1 MKRRVIVLVILLHS
15 IVCSLAFALESSQ
28 LFEQGMEAFRMGNYG
43 SSELIFRKI
52 IDANDSYK
60 DRAWYYLALSI
71 FYQKQYRSAIFELN
85 RFLLLCTTPDLC
97 NEARYW
103 IAESYYY
110 LNDYIKA
117 IEEYNRFIT
126 QNKNKQLI
134 INSYDRI
141 GEIYFNQKRYDEAI
155 IEWRKA
161 LTLTSKKFEDS
172 NRVIKIGEA
181 LFLSERYSE
190 ALDILEPLIHA
201 VNDATISSKAQLIV
215 GRIYQIQ
222 GKHWQAIK
230 YLNEIPESMIKI
242 PAFLSVQYFK
252 ALSYIALNDIYNAR
266 LNLKSYILIS
276 NEDSPYYYNAR
287 YELGKI
293 LLNTKDLDEGI
304 SLLADVQVNS
314 NDIDLRSRASFE
326 LGQLYLK
333 NNTIEKAIPY
343 LENAISINDQESQKY
358 VMMTLSELYIATDR
372 YDDAKR
378 LLDFMLEKYP
388 YEENRDEM
396 LYLEAKIYILQ
407 GDVEKSLEYF
417 ELIKEVNPFSKYLV
431 ELDYAHAVDFFKRG
445 DYNSAIASCN
455 RYLNNYKVDNRY
467 EVLIILSRSYIK
479 INNFKKAVETIN
491 QLIAKF
497 PKKNGL
503 DEILY
508 ELSLSLNEKG
518 VNVEKYWNFIIKNY
532 YSSIT
537 AGKIYIE
544 KGDEAYKKKNYQ
556 SASYFYSQYLS
567 IKGRPRERSVLL
579 FYIISLYELKQ
590 YNTIIKTLKDSEY
603 IAVDD
608 YTTKLLI
615 KWLAKSY
622 YMLKDYT
629 IALNTFMKLPL
640 MDYSMDDLVLISD
653 TALKNN
659 QPDIAIET
667 LQYMEQDN
675 RYNEV
680 AYNIALYYKNNGN
693 IDLATEYF
701 KKVLIKKHHGM
712 VLSNAQ
718 IQLAQIYLE
727 QEQFDNALELVKN
740 IQDKE
745 NMIMRDSIAFI
756 AHYKLGNINEAL
768 SIINNKLNDINM
780 TAFADE
786 IFTLLLQHYYKQNDI
801 KNLKIIYSYSSKRKK
816 LISVSNYYYGL
827 IHYINNNYNQAINYF
842 TIASRFQDEY
852 GISSRY
858 YLGII
863 YFAIQKNFVTAKR
876 NFDRYF
882 EKAEQDDINYYNAKI
897 YVSMLLF
904 ETGKK
909 DESKTILYEIVN
921 NEGNILAKIKA
932 THLIKHY
939 GF

>member
-1 MKRRVIVLVILLHS
+1 MKRRVIVFVI
-15 IVCSLAFALESSQ
+15 IVHTIACSLAFALESSQ

-126 QNKNKQLI
+126 QSKNKQLI

-181 LFLSERYSE
+181 LFLSERYAE

-201 VNDATISSKAQLIV
+201 VNDITISSKARLIV

-230 YLNEIPESMIKI
+230 YFNEISESMIKT
-242 PAFLSVQYFK
+242 PLFLSVQYFK

-276 NEDSPYYYNAR
+276 NEDSPYYYNAM

-293 LLNTKDLDEGI
+293 LLNTKDSDEGI
-304 SLLADVQVNS
+304 SLLADVQIKS

-333 NNTIEKAIPY
+333 NNKIEKAIPY
-343 LENAISINDQESQKY
+343 LENAISINDGESQKY
-358 VMMTLSELYIATDR
+358 VMMTLSQLYITTAR

-407 GDVEKSLEYF
+407 GDVEKSLEFF

-431 ELDYAHAVDFFKRG
+431 ELDYVQAVDFFKRG
-445 DYNSAIASCN
+445 DYNSAIVSCN
-455 RYLNNYKVDNRY
+455 KYLKNYRVDNRY

-479 INNFKKAVETIN
+479 INNLKKAVETID

-497 PKKNGL
+497 PKKDGV
-503 DEILY
+503 DEIVY
-508 ELSLSLNEKG
+508 ELALSLREKG
-518 VNVEKYWNFIIKNY
+518 VTVEKYWTFIIKNY
-532 YSSIT
+532 YSSLT
-537 AGKIYIE
+537 AGKIFIE

-556 SASYFYSQYLS
+556 TAAYFYSQYLAT
-567 IKGRPRERSVLL
+567 KGRPRERSVLL
-579 FYIISLYELKQ
+579 FYVISLYELKQ
-590 YNTIIKTLKDSEY
+590 YNTIIKTLKNSEY

-629 IALNTFMKLPL
+629 IALNTFMQLPL
-640 MDYSMDDLVLISD
+640 LDYSIDDLVLISD
-653 TALKNN
+653 AALKSN

-667 LQYMEQDN
+667 LQYMEQEN

-701 KKVLIKKHHGM
+701 KKVLIKKPHGM

-727 QEQFDNALELVKN
+727 QEKFNHALELVKN

-745 NMIMRDSIAFI
+745 NRIMRDAIAFI

-768 SIINNKLNDINM
+768 SIIDNKLNDINR

-786 IFTLLLQHYYKQNDI
+786 IFTLLLRYYYQQNDI
-801 KNLKIIYSYSSKRKK
+801 KNLMIIYSYSSKRKQ

-827 IHYINNNYNQAINYF
+827 IHYINNNYNQAINYL
-842 TIASRFQDEY
+842 TVASRFQDEY

-858 YLGII
+858 YIGLI
-863 YFAIQKNFVTAKR
+863 YFAIQKNYVVAKR

-882 EKAEQDDINYYNAKI
+882 EKAEQDDINFYNAKI

>member
-1 MKRRVIVLVILLHS
+1 MKRRVIVIVIILHS

-126 QNKNKQLI
+126 QSKNKQLI

-230 YLNEIPESMIKI
+230 YLNEIPESMIKTPI
-242 PAFLSVQYFK
+242 FLSVQYFK

-388 YEENRDEM
+388 YE
-396 LYLEAKIYILQ
+396 
-407 GDVEKSLEYF
+407 
-417 ELIKEVNPFSKYLV
+417 
-431 ELDYAHAVDFFKRG
+431 
-445 DYNSAIASCN
+445 
-455 RYLNNYKVDNRY
+455 
-467 EVLIILSRSYIK
+467 
-479 INNFKKAVETIN
+479 
-491 QLIAKF
+491 
-497 PKKNGL
+497 
-503 DEILY
+503 
-508 ELSLSLNEKG
+508 
-518 VNVEKYWNFIIKNY
+518 
-532 YSSIT
+532 
-537 AGKIYIE
+537 
-544 KGDEAYKKKNYQ
+544 
-556 SASYFYSQYLS
+556 
-567 IKGRPRERSVLL
+567 
-579 FYIISLYELKQ
+579 
-590 YNTIIKTLKDSEY
+590 
-603 IAVDD
+603 
-608 YTTKLLI
+608 
-615 KWLAKSY
+615 
-622 YMLKDYT
+622 
-629 IALNTFMKLPL
+629 
-640 MDYSMDDLVLISD
+640 
-653 TALKNN
+653 
-659 QPDIAIET
+659 
-667 LQYMEQDN
+667 
-675 RYNEV
+675 
-680 AYNIALYYKNNGN
+680 
-693 IDLATEYF
+693 
-701 KKVLIKKHHGM
+701 
-712 VLSNAQ
+712 
-718 IQLAQIYLE
+718 
-727 QEQFDNALELVKN
+727 
-740 IQDKE
+740 
-745 NMIMRDSIAFI
+745 
-756 AHYKLGNINEAL
+756 
-768 SIINNKLNDINM
+768 
-780 TAFADE
+780 
-786 IFTLLLQHYYKQNDI
+786 
-801 KNLKIIYSYSSKRKK
+801 
-816 LISVSNYYYGL
+816 
-827 IHYINNNYNQAINYF
+827 
-842 TIASRFQDEY
+842 
-852 GISSRY
+852 
-858 YLGII
+858 
-863 YFAIQKNFVTAKR
+863 
-876 NFDRYF
+876 
-882 EKAEQDDINYYNAKI
+882 
-897 YVSMLLF
+897 
-904 ETGKK
+904 
-909 DESKTILYEIVN
+909 
-921 NEGNILAKIKA
+921 
-932 THLIKHY
+932 
-939 GF
+939 